1 MAKYLDQME
10 YTMATMYQKRHYED
24 VARVLREA
32 KASML
37 VSCREDTLAVWN
49 HTALLFATQFARD
62 NAQFSHSRFLEAA
75 GYRV

>member
-1 MAKYLDQME
+1 MAK
-10 YTMATMYQKRHYED
+10 MYQKRHYED
-24 VARVLREA
+24 VARMLREA

-37 VSCREDTLAVWN
+37 VSCREDTLAAWE
-49 HTALLFATQFARD
+49 HTVCLFTARFARD